1 MSELPERNDEEA
13 VMSRATRNVI
23 DLKHET
29 FDKFYEYWLVEQD
42 RCLQQ
47 LLAAART
54 GDGEE
59 DRLRHLV
66 NEVLRHY
73 ENYYANKSRSA
84 KKDVL
89 AVLSPS
95 WTSTLEEAFLW
106 IGGWRPTV
114 AVHLLYSK
122 ASLQLE
128 DQLEGFLR
136 GISTGDLGDLSPEQL
151 GQVDGLHRRTVR
163 EENKITEKMA
173 KLQETVADST
183 MVRLSQAATEVKGEG
198 GEVEEEVERALEKKK
213 EGMEKVVG
221 MADDLRMRTLKGVV
235 EFLGPLQAVHYLI
248 AAAELHLRFH
258 EWGKKM
264 DAAGKSDH

>member
-1 MSELPERNDEEA
+1 MHENQERIIDEHLE
-13 VMSRATRNVI
+13 
-23 DLKHET
+23 HET

-42 RCLQQ
+42 RYLQQ

-73 ENYYANKSRSA
+73 KNYYANKSRSG

-114 AVHLLYSK
+114 AVHLLYSR
-122 ASLQLE
+122 AGLQLE
-128 DQLEGFLR
+128 AQLDGFLR
-136 GISTGDLGDLSPEQL
+136 GISTGNLGDLSAEQL
-151 GQVDGLHRRTVR
+151 GQVDELHRRTVK

-173 KLQETVADST
+173 QLQETVADST
-183 MVRLSQAATEVKGEG
+183 MVRLAQAATEVEGEG

-221 MADDLRMRTLKGVV
+221 MADDLRMRTLKGVM
-235 EFLGPLQAVHYLI
+235 EFLGPRQAVHYLI
-248 AAAELHLRFH
+248 AAAELHQRFH

-264 DAAGKSDH
+264 DVDGKSDH